1 MVSHQFTCLNSVLFV
16 NDFYSLVT
24 HLNVEEEYVIGRLLL
39 KRDTGGYFGCF
50 GTSKLC

>member
-16 NDFYSLVT
+16 HDFYSFT
-24 HLNVEEEYVIGRLLL
+24 HLKVEEEYVIGRLLL